1 MNFTSPST
9 LNSPSSSNAVS
20 MVSIALC
27 GSSTSVASTMTSIS
41 ATISGEIVT
50 SLILIPSISEARLA
64 FISSSNSSEF
74 SSIMEAIS
82 DNVSA
87 SSLVM
92 V

>member
-1 MNFTSPST
+1 
-9 LNSPSSSNAVS
+9 
-20 MVSIALC
+20 MVAIALS

-50 SLILIPSISEARLA
+50 SLILIPSIPLEARSA
-64 FISSSNSSEF
+64 FTSSSNSSEF